1 MKARVIEN
9 AVRNVFIGLETRGN
23 RALGRE
29 FIPVDLGPFNIETS
43 SACNLKCRFCA
54 YEKKTSPKLNM
65 PNETFRSVV
74 EQALAM
80 GFTKF
85 HLTPCT
91 GDVFMDNHLFDKLE
105 FMDAHPQVE
114 GYHFFSNL
122 TIPKPEQLLRLKDLK
137 KFEHLTISV
146 YGHDEESFVAI
157 TKSPAKI
164 YRRLLANMASI
175 LDHKADIRFAISIGF
190 RSTFYVP
197 KQDSSELMEMLSA
210 YRKAGIDVHSSHG
223 VYNNWGGFISQADI
237 GDLNLHIATSDSVP
251 KHGACVKIF
260 DAIQVMATGV
270 VNACACRDVDAT
282 LKIGNIG
289 EAPLK
294 EIFSADN
301 PMYRQVIQ
309 EQQDGNFRPVC
320 KNCDY
325 YRSIYHQPINYRR
338 ESIPTQ
344 TVAQFMDAL
353 RLTKE

>member
-9 AVRNVFIGLETRGN
+9 AVRNVFIGLETGVN

-65 PNETFRSVV
+65 SNETFGSVV

-105 FMDAHPQVE
+105 FMDAHPQVA

-122 TIPKPEQLLRLKDLK
+122 TIPKPEQLLRLKELK
-137 KFEHLTISV
+137 KLERLTISV
-146 YGHDEESFVAI
+146 YGHDEASFVAI
-157 TKSPAKI
+157 TKSPARI
-164 YRRLLANMASI
+164 YHRLLTNMAA
-175 LDHKADIRFAISIGF
+175 LLEHQAELRFAINIGF
-190 RSTFYVP
+190 RSTFDVP
-197 KQDSSELMEMLSA
+197 KHDVGELMAMLTA
-210 YRKAGIDVHSSHG
+210 YRKAGINVHSSHG
-223 VYNNWGGFISQADI
+223 VYNNWGGSITQADV

-270 VNACACRDVDAT
+270 VNACSCRDVDAT
-282 LKIGNIG
+282 LRIGDIG
-289 EAPLK
+289 QAPLK
-294 EIFSADN
+294 DILSADN
-301 PMYRQVIQ
+301 PLYRQVIQ

-320 KNCDY
+320 ENCDY
-325 YRSIYHQPINYRR
+325 YRSIYHQPSNYRR
-338 ESIPTQ
+338 EKVPTQ
-344 TVAQFMDAL
+344 TIVQFMDAL
-353 RLTKE
+353 RSSKK